1 MNGPI
6 TRSLLRSV
14 AVLVF
19 AAWSSLAMA
28 STEMQV
34 RTKTVSYRDLNLA
47 NPQDAA
53 ALYRRITRAAQE
65 VCGPTEQTGS
75 LLPRPGFRECVRRAI
90 AEAVAK
96 VDRPEIRT
104 YHEQREHRVLPAT
117 MAAAKR

>member
-6 TRSLLRSV
+6 TRSLQRSV

-19 AAWSSLAMA
+19 AVWSTLGMA
-28 STEMQV
+28 SADVQV
-34 RTKTVSYRDLNLA
+34 RTKSVSYRDLNLA
-47 NPQDAA
+47 NPQGAA
-53 ALYRRITRAAQE
+53 ALYRRITRAAEE
-65 VCGPTEQTGS
+65 VCGPAEQTGS

-96 VDRPEIRT
+96 VDRPELSA
-104 YHEQREHRVLPAT
+104 YHAQREHRVPPAT